1 MISKRAREIPPFI
14 VMEILEK
21 AQEMERT
28 GESIIHLEIGEP
40 DFETPKCVKEAAC
53 KALKEGKTKYTH
65 SLGVVPLREAVVK
78 HYQEK
83 YGVKV
88 SSDQIIITAGTS
100 PAMLLVFGAL
110 LDPQDEVV
118 LSDPYYSCYPNFVR
132 FTEGVPVFVPV
143 FEEDGFQY
151 RPEKIREK
159 ITPRTKGI
167 IVNSPSNPTGN
178 LLSPEVMAQTARL
191 APKNCFI
198 VSDEIYHGLVYEGKE
213 RTILEFTEQAF
224 VINGFSKLYAMTG
237 WRLGYIIA
245 PPEFIRPLQKLQ
257 QNFFISAN
265 NFIQWGAIAA
275 LEEAGE
281 EVKRMRETYNQRRKY
296 IIPRLKEIGFG
307 ITKEPTG
314 AFYVLANAKAFGSDS
329 YKLALDI
336 LKNAKVALTP
346 GIDFGAGAEGYLR
359 FSYANSL
366 ENIKEAMRR
375 LEKYFGETKT

>member
-40 DFETPKCVKEAAC
+40 DFETPKCVNEAAC
-53 KALKEGKTKYTH
+53 RALKEGKTKYTH
-65 SLGVVPLREAVVK
+65 SLGVAPLRETVAK
-78 HYQEK
+78 HYHEK
-83 YGVKV
+83 YGVRV
-88 SSDQIIITAGTS
+88 SSDQVIITAGTS

-151 RPEKIREK
+151 RPKKIREK

-178 LLSPEVMAQTARL
+178 LLSPEVVAEIARL

-265 NFIQWGAIAA
+265 NFIQWGGIAA
-275 LEEAGE
+275 LKEAGE

-307 ITKEPTG
+307 ITMEPTG
-314 AFYVLANAKAFGSDS
+314 AFYVLANAKAFGNDS

-336 LKNAKVALTP
+336 LKDAKVALTP

-366 ENIKEAMRR
+366 ENIKEAMKR
-375 LEKYFGETKT
+375 LEKYFG

>member
-53 KALKEGKTKYTH
+53 RALKEGKTKYTH
-65 SLGVVPLREAVVK
+65 SLGVVPLRETVAK
-78 HYQEK
+78 HYREK
-83 YGVKV
+83 YGVRV
-88 SSDQIIITAGTS
+88 SSGQIIITAGTS

-178 LLSPEVMAQTARL
+178 LLSPEVMAEIARL

-375 LEKYFGETKT
+375 LEKYFG